1 MSTARIID
9 GKAVAQTLRG
19 QIAQRVAKLTA
30 AGRTPGLTVVLVGDD
45 LASQVYVRNKVKSCQ
60 EVGMRSD
67 MIALPATSTQA
78 EVEAVLK
85 RLSADPSV
93 DGILLQLPLP
103 RGLDSHK
110 AIEYVDPAKDVDG
123 LTMASAGALF
133 DGQPSFIPCTPYGCM
148 KLLESVGCDPKGK
161 HAVVIGRSILV
172 GKPVG
177 MLLLGANATVTFCH
191 SATSNLKEIV
201 RQADIVIAAVGRPKM
216 IGADMIKPGA
226 VVIDVGINRTAE
238 GKLVGDVDFDALLP
252 VASAITP
259 VPGGVGPMTITMLLE
274 NTLHAVERRG

>member
-1 MSTARIID
+1 MSTVRIID

-45 LASQVYVRNKVKSCQ
+45 PASQVYVRNKVKSCQ

-67 MIALPATSTQA
+67 MITLPATSTQA

-85 RLSADPSV
+85 RLSADPAV

-103 RGLDSHK
+103 KGLDSHK
-110 AIEYVDPAKDVDG
+110 AIECIDPAKDVDG

-133 DGQPSFIPCTPYGCM
+133 DGMPSFIPCTPYGCM

-177 MLLLGANATVTFCH
+177 MLLLAANATVTFCH

-252 VASAITP
+252 VAGAITP

>member
-45 LASQVYVRNKVKSCQ
+45 PASQVYVRNKVKSCQ

-110 AIEYVDPAKDVDG
+110 AIECIDPAKDVDG

-191 SATSNLKEIV
+191 SATSNLKEMV

-274 NTLHAVERRG
+274 NTLHAVERRS

>member
-19 QIAQRVAKLTA
+19 QIAQRVARLTA

-45 LASQVYVRNKVKSCQ
+45 PASQVYVRNKVKACQ
-60 EVGMRSD
+60 DVGMRSD
-67 MIALPATSTQA
+67 MIALPASSTQD
-78 EVEAVLK
+78 EVQAVLK
-85 RLSADPSV
+85 RLSADPAV

-103 RGLDSHK
+103 KGLDSHK
-110 AIEYVDPAKDVDG
+110 AIECIDPAKDVDG

-133 DGQPSFIPCTPYGCM
+133 DGMPSFIPCTPYGCM

-177 MLLLGANATVTFCH
+177 MLLLAANATVTFCH

-252 VASAITP
+252 VASAVTP

>member
-45 LASQVYVRNKVKSCQ
+45 PASQVYVRNKVKACQ

-67 MIALPATSTQA
+67 MIVLPATSTQA
-78 EVEAVLK
+78 EVETQL
-85 RLSADPSV
+85 RTLSADPAV

-103 RGLDSHK
+103 KGLDSHK
-110 AIEYVDPAKDVDG
+110 AIECIDPAKDVDG

-133 DGQPSFIPCTPYGCM
+133 DGMPAFIPCTPYGCM

-177 MLLLGANATVTFCH
+177 MLLLAANATVTFCH

>member
-1 MSTARIID
+1 MSSARIID

-45 LASQVYVRNKVKSCQ
+45 PASQVYVRNKVKACQ
-60 EVGMRSD
+60 EVGMRSN
-67 MIALPATSTQA
+67 MIVLPATSTQA
-78 EVEAVLK
+78 EVETQL
-85 RLSADPSV
+85 RTLSADPAV

-103 RGLDSHK
+103 KGLDSHK
-110 AIEYVDPAKDVDG
+110 AIECIDPAKDVDG

-133 DGQPSFIPCTPYGCM
+133 DGMPAFIPCTPYGCM

-177 MLLLGANATVTFCH
+177 MLLLAANATVTFCH

>member
-45 LASQVYVRNKVKSCQ
+45 PASQVYVRNKVKSCQ

-67 MIALPATSTQA
+67 MITLPASSTQA

-85 RLSADPSV
+85 RLSADPTV

-103 RGLDSHK
+103 KGLDSHK
-110 AIEYVDPAKDVDG
+110 AIECIDPAKDVDG

-133 DGQPSFIPCTPYGCM
+133 DGMPSFIPCTPYGCM

-177 MLLLGANATVTFCH
+177 MLLLAANATVTFCH

-252 VASAITP
+252 VAGAITP

>member
-45 LASQVYVRNKVKSCQ
+45 PASQVYVRNKVKSCQ

-67 MIALPATSTQA
+67 MITLPATSTQA

-85 RLSADPSV
+85 RLSADPAV

-103 RGLDSHK
+103 KGLDSHK
-110 AIEYVDPAKDVDG
+110 AIECIDPAKDVDG

-133 DGQPSFIPCTPYGCM
+133 DGMPSFIPCTPYGCM

-177 MLLLGANATVTFCH
+177 MLLLAANATVTFCH

-252 VASAITP
+252 VAGAITP